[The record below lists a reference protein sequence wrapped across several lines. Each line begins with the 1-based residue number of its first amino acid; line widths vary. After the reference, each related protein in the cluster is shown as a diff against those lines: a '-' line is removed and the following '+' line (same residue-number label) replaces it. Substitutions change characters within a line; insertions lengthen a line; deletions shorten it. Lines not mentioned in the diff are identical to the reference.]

1 MTKLQIQDIWNRL
14 ILIENLMIGVK
25 GYDKASIHRIIM
37 HEIRIIKNQLQS
49 EVTRLER

>member
-1 MTKLQIQDIWNRL
+1 MTKLQIQEIWNRI

-25 GYDKASIHRIIM
+25 GYDKASVFRIIM
-37 HEIRIIKNQLQS
+37 HEVRIIKNQLQA